1 MASDDEVFYRICAT
15 AGPGT
20 YEIDDYDTNWAR
32 GQFHDEYPKQ
42 TSGAFAYLLETILA
56 KPFKSL
62 KTNIS
67 ITIAD
72 ESGYKKKDG
81 TATGCYRSIR
91 DNETDI
97 SMMLVDFPTDDF
109 DQVEPYQVFNEDVL
123 KIFSGYRSE
132 TNGTGT
138 FNDFILNSIKSFDD
152 ETWFAVFV
160 LITCFFGLLIL
171 RKSLFPETDEEAHV
185 SVRRTIAQCVW
196 ETFLHF
202 ISHESTDYDKFADRC
217 LSIFMTMSFFFLA
230 NIYFGLMSTDLVS
243 VSKPF
248 VISSF
253 QDIMNQPNVTPVFL
267 SVFSDQ
273 KEFEEADD
281 KDSIQFKFW
290 EKYKSEVQM
299 VEAKINPTEFGNI
312 MNEAGELNRVLIMN
326 AMFIE
331 GVRRMACRLKVAFQQ
346 HEDIYTWL
354 SQDQDAKG
362 HQRGLIMRK
371 GLKETRQ
378 IKTFR
383 KKVRHAFETEIILT
397 YFRKVVRQGINL
409 EVIPE
414 GPYSKI
420 QKCLSDELVMSDA
433 SVDTVVLQN
442 LHILFTVTAVMLTLA
457 VITLLLEIYGKKNVQ
472 VN

>member
-1 MASDDEVFYRICAT
+1 MASDEGAFYRICAT
-15 AGPGT
+15 AGPGV
-20 YEIDDYDTNWAR
+20 YEIVDYDTQWA
-32 GQFHDEYPKQ
+32 GGKFHDEYPKH

-67 ITIAD
+67 ITIED

-81 TATGCYRSIR
+81 TATGCYKSIR
-91 DNETDI
+91 DNKTDI
-97 SMMLVDFPTDDF
+97 SMILVDFPTDDF
-109 DQVEPYQVFNEDVL
+109 DEIEPYQVFKEDVL
-123 KIFSGYRSE
+123 QIFSGYRSE
-132 TNGTGT
+132 TNSTGT

-152 ETWFAVFV
+152 QTWFTVFV

-171 RKSLFPETDEEAHV
+171 RRSLFPETDKEAHA

-243 VSKPF
+243 VSKPS

-253 QDIMNQPNVTPVFL
+253 QDIMNKPNVTPVFL
-267 SVFSDQ
+267 AVLSDQ

-290 EKYKSEVQM
+290 EKYKKKVEM
-299 VEAKINPTEFGNI
+299 VEAKVDPTQFANI
-312 MNEAGELNRVLIMN
+312 MKEAAQLNRVLIMN

-331 GVRRMACRLKVAFQQ
+331 GVRRMACRLKVGFEQ
-346 HEDIYTWL
+346 HEDIYTWIA
-354 SQDQDAKG
+354 QDPNAKR

-383 KKVRHAFETEIILT
+383 KKVRHSFETDIILT
-397 YFRKVVRQGINL
+397 YFRKVVRQGLNL

-414 GPYSKI
+414 EPYSKI
-420 QKCLSDELVMSDA
+420 QKCLSDELVISDA

-442 LHILFTVTAVMLTLA
+442 LHILFTVTAVMITLA
-457 VITLLLEIYGKKNVQ
+457 VITLLLEIYCKRNVH